1 MRGRELVAVAVL
13 LVACSAPAL
22 AQQKRQKQQ
31 QTATKESPVVAEPEL
46 KYEREYFAYPI
57 GKRRDP
63 FVPLVG
69 VDEGGPRFEE
79 LTLQGI
85 IHSQE
90 RGRSVALL
98 AGPNGK
104 IFRVREGDTVGN
116 ARILAIHPLEVL
128 FAVDNFGVV
137 RQERLELKRKE
148 NEGDAG

>member
-1 MRGRELVAVAVL
+1 MRGREFVAVAVL
-13 LVACSAPAL
+13 LVSCAAPAL
-22 AQQKRQKQQ
+22 AQQNRPQQ
-31 QTATKESPVVAEPEL
+31 QTATKASPAAEEPEL
-46 KYEREYFAYPI
+46 KYEREYFLYPVSS
-57 GKRRDP
+57 RRDP

-69 VDEGGPRFEE
+69 VGEGGPRFEE
-79 LTLQGI
+79 LSLRGI
-85 IHSQE
+85 IYSRE

-104 IFRVREGDTVGN
+104 IYRVREGDEVGN
-116 ARILAIHPLEVL
+116 ARVLGIQPLQVL